1 MIELMVI
8 APMVVASIAA
18 LIMGKN
24 HWRLIPYVAVLCSVI
39 SLALAGYMLFN
50 NPGNWS
56 AVWFTAGGI
65 VFTLSTVAAPMNM
78 LLLMLVSIIT
88 PLVLVYSLGYMRMP
102 TEQGRYY
109 FEICAFAAA
118 MMLFAISENLITM
131 FIGWEMLGLT
141 SYLLI
146 GFWRQKSSAV
156 NAGTKAITI
165 IFIGDM
171 MMLGGIVLMWISLHT
186 FSFAAIASATHAGAV
201 AYLAMLLIILAA
213 FTKSAQFPFHEWL
226 ADAMEG
232 PTPVSAFLHSSTMVK
247 AGVFLLAVLLPM
259 ISAFKLGPL
268 LIIIG
273 TASAVVGALN
283 AATET
288 HIKRILAYS
297 TIEDLGLMIVALGF
311 NSISA
316 AMMLF
321 TVQTFYKAQLFMDA
335 GYIMDANGDKT
346 DIREIAGPSKHSH
359 MFILETIGVASLAGL
374 FPLSGF
380 FGKAA
385 VDAAAPTIE
394 LYVLLSAISL
404 LSSFYIFRWLLVP
417 IKNGKS
423 TKRYGTLP
431 RSMAAPI
438 YVLGALIIA
447 SSVAYLAVPSYI
459 GYVLKLST
467 FHAAVFTIIALA
479 GLAIALVQYRSSR
492 ARFAIP
498 ERLNFA
504 YTRPIVNAAYGAIVS
519 ATEALAESA
528 DSFEY
533 WAYAFISAGAH
544 GFNEIGSLISRIENG
559 RLDYYLVLF
568 VVGVAAIFIIMVVV

>member
-1 MIELMVI
+1 MELIII
-8 APMVVASIAA
+8 APMVFASVAA
-18 LIMGKN
+18 LAMGRN
-24 HWRLIPYVAVLCSVI
+24 HWRYVPYVAVLCSLI

-50 NPGNWS
+50 NPGSWS
-56 AVWFTAGGI
+56 AAWFTAGSV
-65 VFTLSTVAAPMNM
+65 VFMLSTVAAPMNM

-88 PLVLVYSLGYMRMP
+88 PLVLVYSMGYMRVP

-109 FEICAFAAA
+109 FEMCAFAAA
-118 MMLFAISENLITM
+118 MMLFAISGNLITM

-156 NAGTKAITI
+156 NAGNKAITT

-171 MMLGGIVLMWISLHT
+171 MMLGGIVLVWISLHT
-186 FSFAAIASATHAGAV
+186 FSFAAIASATHTGAV
-201 AYLAMLLIILAA
+201 AYLAILLIILAA

-268 LIIIG
+268 LVIVG
-273 TASAVVGALN
+273 AVSAVVGALN

-297 TIEDLGLMIVALGF
+297 TIEDLGLMIIALGF
-311 NSISA
+311 NSIAA

-335 GYIMDANGDKT
+335 GYLMYANDDKT
-346 DIREIAGPSKHSH
+346 DIREIAGPHRH
-359 MFILETIGVASLAGL
+359 TRLLILEAIGAASLAGL

-385 VDAAAPTIE
+385 VDAAAPNIAIY
-394 LYVLLSAISL
+394 LLLSAISL
-404 LSSFYIFRWLLVP
+404 LSSFYIFRWMLVP
-417 IKNGKS
+417 IRNGKS
-423 TKRYGTLP
+423 TKRYDMLP
-431 RSMAAPI
+431 HSMVAPI
-438 YVLGALIIA
+438 YVLSALILA
-447 SSVAYLAVPSYI
+447 AFVAYLAVPSYI
-459 GYVLKLST
+459 GYGLKLGIV
-467 FHAAVFTIIALA
+467 HAAIFTIVVIA
-479 GLAIALVQYRSSR
+479 GLAVAFFQYRSSR
-492 ARFAIP
+492 AKFALPRWLGFI
-498 ERLNFA
+498 
-504 YTRPIVNAAYGAIVS
+504 YTRPMVNAAYGAAIS
-519 ATEALAESA
+519 AVGALAESA

-544 GFNEIGSLISRIENG
+544 GFNELGSLISRIENG
-559 RLDYYLVLF
+559 RLDFYLALF

>member
-8 APMVVASIAA
+8 APMVFASVAA
-18 LIMGKN
+18 LFMGRN
-24 HWRLIPYVAVLCSVI
+24 HWKYVPYVAVLCSLI
-39 SLALAGYMLFN
+39 SLALAGYLLFN
-50 NPGNWS
+50 NPGGWS
-56 AVWFTAGGI
+56 AVWFTAGSV
-65 VFTLSTVAAPMNM
+65 VFMLSTVAAPMNM
-78 LLLMLVSIIT
+78 LLLMLVSIMT
-88 PLVLVYSLGYMRMP
+88 PLVLVYSMGYMRVP

-118 MMLFAISENLITM
+118 MMLFAISGDLITM
-131 FIGWEMLGLT
+131 FMGWEMLGLT

-146 GFWRQKSSAV
+146 GFWHQKSSAV
-156 NAGTKAITI
+156 NAGNKAITI
-165 IFIGDM
+165 IFMGDM
-171 MMLGGIVLMWISLHT
+171 MMLGGIVLMWMALHT
-186 FSFAAIASATHAGAV
+186 FSFAAIASAPHAGAV
-201 AYLAMLLIILAA
+201 AYLAILLIILAA

-268 LIIIG
+268 LVIVG
-273 TASAVVGALN
+273 AVSAVVGALN

-297 TIEDLGLMIVALGF
+297 TIEDLGLMIIALGF
-311 NSISA
+311 NSIAA

-335 GYIMDANGDKT
+335 GYIMEANGDKT
-346 DIREIAGPSKHSH
+346 DIREIAGPRGYKHLL
-359 MFILETIGVASLAGL
+359 ILEAIGAASLAGI

-380 FGKAA
+380 FGKALI
-385 VDAAAPTIE
+385 DAAAPNIAIY
-394 LYVLLSAISL
+394 LLLSAISL

-417 IKNGKS
+417 IRNGRS
-423 TKRYGTLP
+423 AKRYGAIP
-431 RSMAAPI
+431 RSMIAPI

-447 SSVAYLAVPSYI
+447 ISAAYLFVPSYI
-459 GYVLKLST
+459 GYVLELSIMR
-467 FHAAVFTIIALA
+467 AAIFTVVAVA
-479 GLAIALVQYRSSR
+479 GLAIAFVQYHSSR
-492 ARFAIP
+492 SKFALPSWLGFI
-498 ERLNFA
+498 
-504 YTRPIVNAAYGAIVS
+504 YTRQTVNAAYGAAVS
-519 ATEALAESA
+519 ATGAIAEAA

-544 GFNEIGSLISRIENG
+544 GFNELGSLISRIENG

-568 VVGVAAIFIIMVVV
+568 VVGVAAIFIIMVAV